1 MAPSDRFVDD
11 GTSNSAGAL
20 CISRITVAGQSRI
33 GAPPGSTITLKPQRA
48 IEGTLSLLFRGGGM
62 KHGLA
67 EGITRFELL
76 IGASVLADNLMRIT
90 TLLLKKTNKKKVRRR
105 AA

>member
-1 MAPSDRFVDD
+1 
-11 GTSNSAGAL
+11 
-20 CISRITVAGQSRI
+20 
-33 GAPPGSTITLKPQRA
+33 
-48 IEGTLSLLFRGGGM
+48 M